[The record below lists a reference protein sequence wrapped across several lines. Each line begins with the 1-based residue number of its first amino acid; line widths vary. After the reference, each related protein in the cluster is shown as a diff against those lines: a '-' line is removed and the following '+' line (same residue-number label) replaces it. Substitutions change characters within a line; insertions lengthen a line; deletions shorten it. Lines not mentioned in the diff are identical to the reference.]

1 MRALLFHHHLE
12 YTESAPLPIPPAGES
27 LVRVSLAGICNTD
40 VEITRGYMDFMGII
54 GHEFVGV
61 AESGPLA
68 GQRVVGEINAACG
81 HCVMCRRAH
90 RTHCSQRN
98 VLGILNRQGAMA
110 EWLVLPDENLHRVPD
125 AVSDGQ
131 AVFVEPLAAALEILE
146 QAHIRPTERV
156 VVIGDGKLG
165 QLVTQVLALTGCD
178 LALVGRHPDKLI
190 RAEQRSVQTCLD
202 SAAVQLK
209 GADVVVDC
217 AGSDEGL
224 ALAAQ
229 LVRPRGRIVLKS
241 TFHGGQTLA
250 MTPLVVSEVTMIGSR
265 CGPFDAALRLLVRR
279 LVDVEPLIDVVMPL
293 AHGIAAFERAQ
304 APGIM
309 KVLLRPGQ

>member
-1 MRALLFHHHLE
+1 MRALLFDHQLE
-12 YTESAPLPIPPAGES
+12 YTERVPTPTASAGES

-40 VEITRGYMDFMGII
+40 VEITRGYMGFLGIL

-81 HCVMCRRAH
+81 QCAMCRKGH
-90 RTHCSQRN
+90 RTHCTQRN
-98 VLGILNRQGAMA
+98 VLGILNRDGAMA
-110 EWLVLPDENLHRVPD
+110 EWLVLPDENLHRVPE
-125 AVSDGQ
+125 AVSDEQ

-178 LALVGRHPDKLI
+178 LTLVGRHADKLS
-190 RAEQRSVQTCLD
+190 RAERRSTQTRLESD
-202 SAAVQLK
+202 AVQLK

-217 AGSDEGL
+217 AGSDSGL

-241 TFHGGQTLA
+241 TFHGSQTLA
-250 MTPLVVSEVTMIGSR
+250 MTPLVVSEVTLIGSR

-279 LVDVEPLIDVVMPL
+279 LVDVDPLIDAVMPL
-293 AHGIAAFERAQ
+293 AKGVAAFERAQ
-304 APGIM
+304 TPGSM
-309 KVLLRPGQ
+309 KVLLRPEK